1 MSIAVGKITVDNL
14 RMSVGKY
21 FRDTWFLV
29 LKHARVRVFFKKTI
43 YKIDRIHVSNLKGE
57 SVGEGLRI
65 ALALAFT
72 SWNQYSIFRSV
83 YFKVWPL
90 AEQIDGFFFHLCCC
104 SQKSHGYTEDI
115 LFCNY
120 WRLYFK

>member
-1 MSIAVGKITVDNL
+1 MVSCAE
-14 RMSVGKY
+14 
-21 FRDTWFLV
+21 TWESSGF
-29 LKHARVRVFFKKTI
+29 KKKKTI
-43 YKIDRIHVSNLKGE
+43 YKIDRIHVSSLKGE

-90 AEQIDGFFFHLCCC
+90 AEQIDGFFSHLCCC
-104 SQKSHGYTEDI
+104 SQKSLITLRTFYFVIIGDCISSRDI
-115 LFCNY
+115 ELFIQY
-120 WRLYFK
+120 L

>member
-14 RMSVGKY
+14 RMSVGKC

-29 LKHARVRVFFKKTI
+29 LKHGRVRGFLKKKTI
-43 YKIDRIHVSNLKGE
+43 YKIDRIHVSSLKGE

-65 ALALAFT
+65 AQALAFT

-90 AEQIDGFFFHLCCC
+90 AEQIDVFFFTYAVAVRKVWLH
-104 SQKSHGYTEDI
+104 
-115 LFCNY
+115 
-120 WRLYFK
+120 

>member
-14 RMSVGKY
+14 RMSVGKF

-29 LKHARVRVFFKKTI
+29 LKHGRVWVFFKKTI
-43 YKIDRIHVSNLKGE
+43 YKIDRIHVSSLKGE

-90 AEQIDGFFFHLCCC
+90 AEQIDVFFFTYAVAVRKVWLH
-104 SQKSHGYTEDI
+104 
-115 LFCNY
+115 
-120 WRLYFK
+120 